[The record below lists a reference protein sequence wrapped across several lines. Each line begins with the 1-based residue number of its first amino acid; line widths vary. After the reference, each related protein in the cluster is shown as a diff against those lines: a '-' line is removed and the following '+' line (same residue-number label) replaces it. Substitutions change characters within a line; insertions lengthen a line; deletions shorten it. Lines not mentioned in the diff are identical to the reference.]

1 MSADLLVDEYLAHLK
16 IERGLSPATVS
27 AYASDLA
34 RWTTFLAATNVEAPD
49 ADAGAIAVERAH
61 EYWRRSSASPAFV
74 DAVLNAQEELEAEE
88 EDVDEATSEED
99 EDVAAED

>member
-49 ADAGAIAVERAH
+49 ADAGAIAGFLVSLSKSGVSP
-61 EYWRRSSASPAFV
+61 RS
-74 DAVLNAQEELEAEE
+74 
-88 EDVDEATSEED
+88 
-99 EDVAAED
+99 